1 MTPRPEP
8 HSCFVTAIRDTPSMA
23 DAPEEQSSRPAR
35 SNRLPRAVSVL
46 RRRTR
51 MHIDWLDVDGV
62 RIRYGIRPGHGR
74 PMLLLNTLGAN
85 LDMLMPLVDAL
96 DDVELIA
103 LDMPGAGHSPVTGV
117 PRGFKWHARLV
128 ATLLDRLGYDD
139 AINVTGL
146 AWGGSLAQQLA
157 LDFPQRVNRL
167 VLAAASTGAVSMP
180 ARRSTLARLLTARRY
195 RRNESVAERVPV
207 LYGGLTRRRPELI
220 ERRGP
225 EAVGPS
231 TRGYVQQ
238 LLATLGWTSVHRLH
252 GLRCP
257 TLLMGGDDDP
267 VMPLVNI
274 RILYWLIPKSYLHV
288 IRGGGHLFLLVRAN
302 ESAAVIKRFINE
314 RRYDGTDGQDYFAG
328 RDQPD
333 DGSLVPR
340 GVESGDDQGL
350 PG

>member
-1 MTPRPEP
+1 MTDFGR
-8 HSCFVTAIRDTPSMA
+8 
-23 DAPEEQSSRPAR
+23 QSITTSRR
-35 SNRLPRAVSVL
+35 GRLPRSASVL
-46 RRRTR
+46 RRPGQ

-62 RIRYGIRPGHGR
+62 RVRYGLRSGHGR
-74 PMLLLNTLGAN
+74 PMIVLNTLGAN
-85 LDMLMPLVDAL
+85 LDMLMPLVEAL

-103 LDMPGAGHSPVTGV
+103 LDVPGAGHSPVLGM

-128 ATLLDRLGYDD
+128 VTLLDRLGYDE
-139 AINVTGL
+139 AVNVAGL

-157 LDFPQRVNRL
+157 LDFPHRVNRL
-167 VLAAASTGAVSMP
+167 VLAASSPGTISMP

-195 RRNESVAERVPV
+195 RRNESIAERLPV

-220 ERRGP
+220 DRRGP
-225 EAVGPS
+225 DALGPS
-231 TRGYVQQ
+231 TRGYIHQ
-238 LLATLGWTSVHRLH
+238 LLTTLGWTSAHRLH

-274 RILYWLIPKSYLHV
+274 RLLYWLIPKSYLHV
-288 IRGGGHLFLLVRAN
+288 VRGGGHLFLLVRAH

-314 RRYDGTDGQDYFAG
+314 RRYDGTDGQDYFAA
-328 RDQPD
+328 RNQAS

-340 GVESGDDQGL
+340 YPTSESESESE
-350 PG
+350 